1 MIYDCFLFYDE
12 DTLLDIRLNTLCKH
26 VDRFV
31 IAESRYTFAGKR
43 REKLHFDISKF
54 ERFKD
59 QIIYVINEKIPR
71 IHTHEFKSNSSVV
84 KAGESDPWENETN
97 ARNSIMQGLTNAQD
111 DDIIIISDVDEI
123 INPECISR
131 FGHRHL
137 CTTVHQ
143 NFYNYKFNIQ
153 VMNDDGTPRQCTLPK
168 MVKFKTLKGFFRGQ
182 PDLLRNVKRRGTPI
196 RDSWIRWNWLK
207 YRTKTLDNGGWH
219 FSWVMND
226 KRISEKMSTIS
237 HTEHNTPQFNNL
249 DHIRNCIDNNL
260 DLWNRPRVMK
270 VIPVTGEYLP
280 EYLVSKKDVLSD
292 FLR

>member
-31 IAESRYTFAGKR
+31 IVESRYTFAGKR

-54 ERFKD
+54 EKFKD

-153 VMNDDGTPRQCTLPK
+153 VMNDDGTPRKCTLPK